1 MVKIILVTHGDMAR
15 SLLDTAGQIIAF
27 DQSAVDVFTVTGKIN
42 FDELSLN
49 IKDKIDQQGTLILV
63 DTFGGSSCNV
73 CATLTYDMPNVA
85 VLCGVNL
92 NMLIAAL
99 SNSGRLPV
107 KELAAKV
114 LEDGKKAV
122 INVTEKL
129 K

>member
-15 SLLDTAGQIIAF
+15 SLIDTAGQIISF
-27 DQSAVDVFTVTGKIN
+27 DPAAVDVFTVTGKVN
-42 FDELSLN
+42 FDELSVS
-49 IKDKIDQQGTLILV
+49 IKDKIDPQGTLILV

-73 CATLTYDMPNVA
+73 CAALSYGMDNVE

-99 SNSGRLPV
+99 NNSGRLSV

-122 INVTEKL
+122 INATEKL